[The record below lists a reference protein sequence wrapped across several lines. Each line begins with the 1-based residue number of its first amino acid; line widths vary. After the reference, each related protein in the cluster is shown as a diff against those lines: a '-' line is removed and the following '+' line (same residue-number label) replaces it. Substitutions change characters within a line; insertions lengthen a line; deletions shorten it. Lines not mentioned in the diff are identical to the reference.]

1 MFRRNKSL
9 RSAARQ
15 SASRISLQRA
25 SSGIIA
31 TTLIFLASSV
41 AAQQLQPRVSS
52 DPYFQA
58 KRAIPN
64 SPVVAPLQRPPE
76 STPKSSLDPAPK
88 LEHSRNPGPFALTP
102 DVKPDVPKT
111 GDSHF
116 EAHAVSYSEPV
127 GEAFQPG
134 QVIAIVGGEPVFVA
148 DMLLEI
154 NQILA
159 KFMPNATESIKVR
172 ERPNLIRAL
181 APKYVDQKMMAVDT
195 KKNLP
200 EKVEWESLIEQA
212 SADFDEKALP
222 ILIERSGV
230 KSPTEYDAHLRMMGS
245 SLRKMRRVWSEEQI
259 IRYFLS
265 KKVEVDPQISRQ
277 DMLAYYESHLAD
289 YSKPARTKWEEITIR
304 FDRSPSHDA
313 AFQKIV
319 AMGNEIVYGASF
331 AAVAKRD
338 SHGFTAHRGGEYD
351 WTTKGSLVNKTIEG
365 AIFSLPPNQLSDL
378 IETDS
383 GVYIVRV
390 VEREEAA
397 VTPFLDAQTEIK
409 EGLLAEKR
417 EESLKGHI
425 EKLRKKIPVELLV
438 EPPPTRETAQKE

>member
-1 MFRRNKSL
+1 MI
-9 RSAARQ
+9 RSIKLTRSGSRQ
-15 SASRISLQRA
+15 FVSRIPLHRA

-64 SPVVAPLQRPPE
+64 SPLVAPIQRPPE
-76 STPKSSLDPAPK
+76 STPKSGPDQTPKSAPP
-88 LEHSRNPGPFALTP
+88 RNPGPFALATGA
-102 DVKPDVPKT
+102 KLDVPKT
-111 GDSHF
+111 GDSQF
-116 EAHAVSYSEPV
+116 EARAVSYSEPV

-148 DMLLEI
+148 DMLLEM

-159 KFMPNATESIKVR
+159 KYMPNAPQSIKDR

-181 APKYVDQKMMAVDT
+181 AQKYVDQKMMAVDT
-195 KKNLP
+195 KQNLP

-277 DMLAYYESHLAD
+277 DMLAYYESHVAD
-289 YSKPARTKWEEITIR
+289 YSTPARTKWEEIMIR
-304 FDRSPSHDA
+304 FDRSPTRDA

-338 SHGFTAHRGGEYD
+338 SHGFTAHRGGEFD
-351 WTTKGSLVNKTIEG
+351 WTTKGSLVNKTIEE
-365 AIFSLPPNQLSDL
+365 AIFLLPPNQLSDL

-383 GVYIVRV
+383 GVHIVRV
-390 VEREEAA
+390 VEREEAS
-397 VTPFLDAQTEIK
+397 VTPFLEAQTEIK

-417 EESLKGHI
+417 EDSLKGHI
-425 EKLRKKIPVELLV
+425 EKLRKKIPVEMHV